1 MRLKTLPFLQAALI
15 IGTQFLDYK
24 TTAIGLGLGA
34 RELNGPVR
42 AIIDNYGLEGL
53 LYVKLGLGALA
64 AWTLRYRPVA
74 AAVLSGMF
82 LAAGVYN
89 LFVIQALLTAA

>member
-1 MRLKTLPFLQAALI
+1 MRLKTLPYLQALLI

-24 TTAIGLGLGA
+24 TTMIGLGLGA

-42 AIIDNYGLEGL
+42 FLLDNYGTDGL
-53 LYVKLGLGALA
+53 LYAKLALGAIA

-74 AAVLSGMF
+74 ATVMSSMF
-82 LAAGVYN
+82 LAVSVNN
-89 LFVIQALLTAA
+89 LFVIQRLLAA